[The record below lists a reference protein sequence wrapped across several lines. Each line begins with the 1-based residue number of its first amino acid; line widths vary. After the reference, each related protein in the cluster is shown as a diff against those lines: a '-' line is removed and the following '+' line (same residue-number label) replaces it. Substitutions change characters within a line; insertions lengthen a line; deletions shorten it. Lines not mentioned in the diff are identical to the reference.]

1 MSIGFPS
8 ATSAPS
14 GITALPSGAKRPA
27 FGTLYGFD
35 TSGSGDGASG
45 FNIATRDTESNITAT
60 TPSNPSGQVT
70 MAYGTDTNNLYIYDG
85 SVWITYDNN
94 FTV

>member
-1 MSIGFPS
+1 MGSSVISLGLGLGGGKS
-8 ATSAPS
+8 ATSS
-14 GITALPSGAKRPA
+14 GRAAG
-27 FGTLYGFD
+27 G
-35 TSGSGDGASG
+35 GASG
-45 FNIATRDTESNITAT
+45 FNITTRDTESNITAT

-70 MAYGTDTNNLYIYDG
+70 TAYGTDTNNLYIYDG